1 MGISSTQYKDIM
13 YQYDQIRLKNHHIA
27 EERYAKVCEQ
37 IPEIHSIQ
45 EQLVK
50 LSADY
55 ARKELLNP
63 DREDDYSSY
72 INTKRVLKEKKRKL
86 LTDNGYPADYL
97 APIYNCKLCCDT
109 GYIDNKPCKCFTQ
122 RKIALLYQHS
132 NLMDVLDSENFST
145 FSEKYYDDKVI
156 NDNVSMTPRQN
167 ILKLKNIC
175 LEYVKHFDDTYK
187 NIIFYGNTG
196 VGKTFITHCIAK
208 ALLDTLHTVV
218 YLSALQLINTLENN
232 RFSND
237 DKEVSDSNGLSDI
250 FESELLIIDDLGTE
264 LVNSFTSS
272 ELFNFIEERHLNRKS
287 TIISTNLSFKELRKK
302 YSERIFSRFTGYYTF
317 YMIVGNDIRNKIS
330 ISKVALSKLEN

>member
-1 MGISSTQYKDIM
+1 M
-13 YQYDQIRLKNHHIA
+13 YQYEQIRLKNHRIA
-27 EERYAKVCEQ
+27 EERYAKICEQ

-63 DREDDYSSY
+63 DNKNNYSSY
-72 INTKRVLKEKKRKL
+72 MNKKRALKKKKSKL

-132 NLMDVLDSENFST
+132 NLMEILESENFST
-145 FSEKYYDDKVI
+145 FSEKYYDDKHI
-156 NDNVSMTPRQN
+156 DANISTTPRQN
-167 ILKLKNIC
+167 ILKIRDVC
-175 LEYVKHFDDTYK
+175 LDYVKHFDDTY
-187 NIIFYGNTG
+187 NNFIFYGDNG
-196 VGKTFITHCIAK
+196 VGKSFITHCVAK
-208 ALLDTLHTVV
+208 ALLDTLHAVV
-218 YLSALQLINTLENN
+218 YLTALQLINILEKN

-237 DKEVSDSNGLSDI
+237 DKEVPDSNGLSDI

-287 TIISTNLSFKELRKK
+287 TIISTNLSFEELRNK
-302 YSERIFSRFTGYYTF
+302 YSERIFSRFVGYYDF
-317 YMIVGNDIRNKIS
+317 YMIVGDDLRTKIAL
-330 ISKVALSKLEN
+330 SKLALSKLEN